1 MIKAS
6 QWYGSELKTRI
17 IVKSVWLQN
26 YQALSSHRTTAF
38 NFQVADALSAPAP
51 FAARERPGDDAPGQ
65 CIAAGTLGNFSAFE
79 LKLAILLG
87 LSAHLASLADKLEA
101 LLAQDDFL
109 QWLRTDGGGLPWQ
122 LKDTDVSVVRGTD
135 SNGKERQQLFDGQ
148 QCLMDISPV
157 SAEPIGESTYR
168 VHADQLAWLATQR
181 KGVLLIEHI
190 LLLPEYAF
198 NESGYYLAATLVLPA
213 YVTLFQQ
220 AAFGGYLS
228 TLEELHWPAH
238 VRLRRL
244 DASCTVLK
252 PLIPLFVEW
261 HNGLKPGPAQA
272 SQTVSPGPTL
282 AKLLGVGK
290 EDAHAA

>member
-1 MIKAS
+1 
-6 QWYGSELKTRI
+6 
-17 IVKSVWLQN
+17 
-26 YQALSSHRTTAF
+26 
-38 NFQVADALSAPAP
+38 
-51 FAARERPGDDAPGQ
+51 
-65 CIAAGTLGNFSAFE
+65 
-79 LKLAILLG
+79 
-87 LSAHLASLADKLEA
+87 
-101 LLAQDDFL
+101 
-109 QWLRTDGGGLPWQ
+109 
-122 LKDTDVSVVRGTD
+122 VVRGTD